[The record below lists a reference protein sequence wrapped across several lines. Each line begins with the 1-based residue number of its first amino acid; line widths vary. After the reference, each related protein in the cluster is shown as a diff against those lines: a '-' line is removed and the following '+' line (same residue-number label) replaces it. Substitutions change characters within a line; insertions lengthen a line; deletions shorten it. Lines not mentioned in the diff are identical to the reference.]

1 VNMPGPPVHPVY
13 FVGAGPGDPELL
25 TLKAARLLG
34 SAQVVVY
41 AGSLVNPAVLDG
53 VSPSASLRDSSGMTL
68 GEILTVLEDAYR
80 QGYLAVRLH
89 TGEPSL
95 YGAIAEQIDRLEAR
109 GVPCQVVPGVS
120 SFQAAAATLK
130 REFTVPGVSQTLI
143 LTRAAGKTPV
153 PDQETLGRLAA
164 HGSSLCLFLSAAM
177 AAEVERDLGRGYG
190 PDTPVAVV
198 EKASW
203 PEERVITGRLS
214 ELAAMITGASI
225 NRTALI
231 LVGRFLD
238 GCGQRSRLYHG
249 RFSHSHR
256 PGGAMP

>member
-1 VNMPGPPVHPVY
+1 MSPGPPVHPVY

-25 TLKAARLLG
+25 TLKAARLLR

-41 AGSLVNPAVLDG
+41 AGSLVNPTLLDG
-53 VSPSASLRDSSGMTL
+53 VPPSASLRDSSGMTL
-68 GEILTVLEDAYR
+68 GEILTVLEETHR
-80 QGYLAVRLH
+80 QGHLAVRLH
-89 TGEPSL
+89 TGESSL
-95 YGAIAEQIDRLEAR
+95 YGAIAEQIERLEAR

-143 LTRAAGKTPV
+143 LTRVAGKTPV
-153 PDQETLGRLAA
+153 PDQESLGGLAA

-177 AAEVERDLGRGYG
+177 AAEVERDLGRGYS

-214 ELAAMITGASI
+214 ELTAMITEAGI
-225 NRTALI
+225 TRTALI
-231 LVGRFLD
+231 LVGRFLEA
-238 GCGQRSRLYHG
+238 GGQRSRLYHG